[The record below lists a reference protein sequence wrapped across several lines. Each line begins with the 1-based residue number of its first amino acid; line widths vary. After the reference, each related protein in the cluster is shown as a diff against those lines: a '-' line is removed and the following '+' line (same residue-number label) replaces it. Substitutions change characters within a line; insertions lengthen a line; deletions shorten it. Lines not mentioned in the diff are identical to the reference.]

1 MKIAL
6 LSFEYPE
13 ETGFGGI
20 GTYTWYQARAL
31 VKLGHEV
38 HVLAGATEPT
48 ALRMEAHDGVFVH
61 RYRSH
66 GFFHHFPTLLNTRK
80 LLNKNKLGWTSNRA
94 ENALNMY
101 QAWKVL
107 DREHH
112 FDVVEMPECGADGA
126 LINHITSARTIMK
139 FHSPSRLI
147 MPHYDVTATDI
158 ALCSWLEKIGMWGAQ
173 AFSSC
178 SKFLADEAHKKLGI
192 RGPIQVIPNG
202 IDLQLFDTSA
212 RVNIRKKFGLSP
224 TRLIIFFSGRME
236 PRKGIHL
243 CKDIATSILE
253 RYEVDFVFAGQDL
266 FNYMSDTLLPYL
278 KGRTLKGA
286 VHYLGKLNLTDVR
299 SFLTQADIFLLPS
312 LWENCPYS
320 CLEAMA
326 SGCAIV
332 CSNQGGLP
340 ELIQDGQNGLLTP
353 NEHAPSY
360 IANLERLIEDQP
372 LRERL
377 GVAARNT
384 IEDRYTDI
392 HIARQSLAYY
402 AKGVCQGMP
411 TAGEAIGTDRL
422 GEKCAE

>member
-48 ALRMEAHDGVFVH
+48 PLRIEEHDGVLVH

-66 GFFHHFPTLLNTRK
+66 GFTQHVVN
-80 LLNKNKLGWTSNRA
+80 LLNKRKLWWTSNRVA
-94 ENALNMY
+94 NAWNMY

-107 DREHH
+107 DRVHH

-126 LINHITSARTIMK
+126 MINHMTSAQTVVR
-139 FHSPSRLI
+139 FHSPSQLI
-147 MPHYDVTATDI
+147 MPYYDVQPMDI
-158 ALCSWLEKIGMWGAQ
+158 RLCALVEKSGMLGAK
-173 AFSSC
+173 AFTSC
-178 SKFLADEAHKKLGI
+178 SKFLADAATSQLGI
-192 RGPIQVIPNG
+192 RKPVSVIPNG
-202 IDLQLFDTSA
+202 IDLELFDSA
-212 RVNIRKKFGLSP
+212 DRVNIRRKFGLSSQRP
-224 TRLIIFFSGRME
+224 IIFFSGRME

-243 CKDIATSILE
+243 CEAIAGSILE

-266 FNYMSDTLLPYL
+266 FNQMTEVLLPSL
-278 KGRTLKGA
+278 QKRKLKGA

-299 SFLTQADIFLLPS
+299 SFLTQAEMFLLPS

-326 SGCAIV
+326 SGCAV
-332 CSNQGGLP
+332 VSSDQGGMP
-340 ELIQDGQNGLLTP
+340 EMIQHEHNGLLAS
-353 NEHAPSY
+353 NENVASY
-360 IANLERLIEDQP
+360 ISGLER
-372 LRERL
+372 
-377 GVAARNT
+377 V
-384 IEDRYTDI
+384 IEDRALRDRLGKKARQTIESEYTDL
-392 HIARQSLAYY
+392 HIGRQSLAIYGHGQTLPDPKVEHSSG
-402 AKGVCQGMP
+402 ADHFD
-411 TAGEAIGTDRL
+411 ERF
-422 GEKCAE
+422 AE

>member
-1 MKIAL
+1 MGRMKIAL
-6 LSFEYPE
+6 LSFEYPD

-31 VKLGHEV
+31 VKLGHDV
-38 HVLAGATEPT
+38 HVLAGATERSP
-48 ALRMEAHDGVFVH
+48 LRMEEHDGVRVH

-66 GFFHHFPTLLNTRK
+66 GVFHQFVTM
-80 LLNKNKLGWTSNRA
+80 LNKRQLWWTSNRA
-94 ENALNMY
+94 ENAWNMY

-126 LINHITSARTIMK
+126 LINHVTSARTIMK

-147 MPHYDVTATDI
+147 MPLYDVKAADI
-158 ALCSWLEKIGMWGAQ
+158 ALCSFLEKVGMWGAQ

-178 SKFLADEAHKKLGI
+178 SKFLADEVQNKLGI
-192 RGPIQVIPNG
+192 RSPIQVIPNG
-202 IDLQLFDTSA
+202 IDLTLFDSVE

-224 TRLIIFFSGRME
+224 DRPIIFFSGRLE

-243 CKDIATSILE
+243 CLDIASSILE

-266 FNYMSDTLLPYL
+266 FNYMSGTLLPYL
-278 KGRTLKGA
+278 NERTLKGS
-286 VHYLGKLNLTDVR
+286 VHYLGKLDLTDVR
-299 SFLTQADIFLLPS
+299 SFLSHADIFLIPS

-332 CSNQGGLP
+332 SSDQGGLP

-353 NEHAPSY
+353 NEDADSY
-360 IANLERLIEDQP
+360 VANLQRLLEDQP

-377 GVAARNT
+377 GQAARHT

-402 AKGVCQGMP
+402 ANGACQEVP
-411 TAGEAIGTDRL
+411 TAGEAIGAERL
-422 GEKCAE
+422 SEKCAE